1 MSVGVGELKT
11 VRKQIK
17 TSLIRNVKPISILI
31 PTKETDY
38 KMIKSGFMPNF
49 VHSLDASNIH
59 LLIKNIKN
67 LKLNNL
73 NLYTIHDCFASDYLT
88 IELIELLVKISF
100 VELYFNQNYLN
111 NVHESFIS
119 LRSPIED
126 EQGAEDER
134 SAGPSSMT
142 PAQLRAKPTH
152 LFSSLMGMRGVGAH
166 PHPL

>member
-1 MSVGVGELKT
+1 MSVGVGEVKT

-17 TSLIRNVKPISILI
+17 TSLIRKAKPISILI

-38 KMIKSGFMPNF
+38 KMIKTGFMPNF

-59 LLIKNIKN
+59 LLIKNINNLN
-67 LKLNNL
+67 LKNL

-111 NVHESFIS
+111 KVHESFIS
-119 LRSPIED
+119 QINGLTTIFKEYD
-126 EQGAEDER
+126 NEQKKDVNYIIINKNKNNNKNKYTKIVIPDLPDI
-134 SAGPSSMT
+134 S
-142 PAQLRAKPTH
+142 K
-152 LFSSLMGMRGVGAH
+152 
-166 PHPL
+166 